1 MDEQRIEAHVVVT
14 GRVQGVCFRDFT
26 QRAALG
32 EAVCGWVRN
41 LPDRNVEALLQGNPV
56 AVARVIQQ
64 MRVGPPAARV
74 TDIRV
79 DMRPAEVP
87 HEKFEIRY

>member
-1 MDEQRIEAHVVVT
+1 MDEQRIEAHVVVS
-14 GRVQGVCFRDFT
+14 GRVQGVCYRDFT
-26 QRAALG
+26 QTVARG

-41 LPDRNVEALLQGNPV
+41 LPDRGVEAILQGNPV

-64 MRVGPPAARV
+64 MRLGPPAARV

-79 DMRPAEVP
+79 DMHPAEVL
-87 HEKFEIRY
+87 HAQFEIRY